1 MSYRWPLPGLC
12 GLLIAALAAGTAAAD
27 PEIPKQTDGQK
38 LDELLRQLKD
48 VKAAAESLKDVRAD
62 LERLNKRLDDGSSV
76 VNERIDR
83 VRSAIRGLDDR
94 IKQLEHD
101 VDALRAQASTSNRV
115 SGYAGLGNGTAPPP
129 TGTIRLRNSF
139 PDQVSVVVNGQSY
152 QLLPGETQVLPNQ
165 PAGPFTYEVLGIQA
179 PRTVT
184 LAPSERFT
192 ITVYPR

>member
-1 MSYRWPLPGLC
+1 MSYRWHLLGLC
-12 GLLIAALAAGTAAAD
+12 GLLVAALATGTAAAD
-27 PEIPKQTDGQK
+27 PELKLTDGQK
-38 LDELLRQLKD
+38 LDELLRQLRE

-62 LERLNKRLDDGSSV
+62 LERLSKRLDNGSEV

-101 VDALRAQASTSNRV
+101 LDALRAQATTSNRI
-115 SGYAGLGNGTAPPP
+115 SNYPGPGNGSTPPP
-129 TGTIRLRNSF
+129 ASGTIRLRNTF
-139 PDQVSVVVNGQSY
+139 PDQVSVVVNGQSH
-152 QLLPGETQVLPNQ
+152 QLLPGETAVLPNQ
-165 PAGPFTYEVLGIQA
+165 PAGPFTYEVLGIQP

-184 LAPSERFT
+184 LAPNERFT